1 MPWRAA
7 EVSVAL
13 FADPFQDAL
22 RALYHAGRRDALRE
36 VGYKGPR
43 GVAARVVRAVRAI
56 GRRVPCEAAEAARRR
71 GKSAPWLACSRKS
84 SFIEESLLC

>member
-1 MPWRAA
+1 M
-7 EVSVAL
+7 AL

-56 GRRVPCEAAEAARRR
+56 GRRVRRARRR
-71 GKSAPWLACSRKS
+71 RRRAAYGDIDPNVAS
-84 SFIEESLLC
+84 